1 MVMGKVVEPEALLG
15 QVGRDVAV
23 ARRAAVT
30 AEATASQ
37 ARDAAQV
44 AKEEAVAAHALAER
58 CRRES
63 CDRTTDHAAQLGR
76 IQSAVDRHSQ
86 VLEEH
91 GRQLRAIRAS
101 GDSTKLATKVVTALT
116 ALATAIATY
125 LAASKPSAE
134 QERQTV
140 TAVVAQTVDG
150 TRDQMRQLVAQTV
163 RELREDDKRKEE
175 AAMVEVR
182 RMLARIE
189 REAAPQR
196 DPDEGIARASQV
208 LSASPQR

>member
-1 MVMGKVVEPEALLG
+1 MAMAKVVQDPADLLG
-15 QVGRDVAV
+15 PMGRDVAV

-30 AEATASQ
+30 AEATAAQ

-44 AKEEAVAAHALAER
+44 ARDEAVAAHELAER

-63 CDRTTDHAAQLGR
+63 CDRNADHSGQLGR

-91 GRQLRAIRAS
+91 GRQLSAIRAS
-101 GDSTKLATKVVTALT
+101 GDQTKLTTRVVTALT
-116 ALATAIATY
+116 ALATALAAY
-125 LAASKPSAE
+125 LAASKPSAAD
-134 QERQTV
+134 ERKTV
-140 TAVVAQTVDG
+140 SAVVAQAVDG
-150 TRDQMRQLVAQTV
+150 THDQTKALVAETV
-163 RELREDDKRKEE
+163 RELREDDRRREE

-196 DPDEGIARASQV
+196 DPDEGAARARSV
-208 LSASPQR
+208 LSAAP